1 MKAPWP
7 AGKTAAFK
15 NLLAKEQSD
24 AEDAER
30 EYECE

>member
-7 AGKTAAFK
+7 AGKTAVFK
-15 NLLAKEQSD
+15 NSLAKEQSD

-30 EYECE
+30 VCD